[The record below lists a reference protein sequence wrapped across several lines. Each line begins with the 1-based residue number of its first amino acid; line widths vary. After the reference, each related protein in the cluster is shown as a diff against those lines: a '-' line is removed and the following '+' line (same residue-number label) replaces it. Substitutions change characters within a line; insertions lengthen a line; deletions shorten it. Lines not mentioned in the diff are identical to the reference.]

1 MKKLEWFNFNK
12 KDLLKNNSPFIAF
25 LILFIV
31 AVLVK
36 GKSFFNVNNLINILL
51 NNSIIGIVAL
61 GMMLVI
67 ITGGIDLSVGSLLAI
82 TGISSIYILNAT
94 GSIILSVLA
103 AILMGSLLG
112 LITGTFVAKYSIPS
126 FIVTLGTMRIYRS
139 LAEYWLNGGGILSS
153 GNELFTSISNG
164 KLLGIPYPII
174 FWLVVS
180 ILVSVVTNKTS
191 FGRHIY
197 SVGSNSKASFL
208 AGINV
213 KKVLIFVYIIAGM
226 LVALA
231 SVLEASRLGSMNSAS
246 SGTNY
251 EMDAIAATVIGGTAM
266 MGGKGSVLGT
276 TFGTLTLGIINNLM
290 NLLGMTAFLVGAVK
304 GAIIIAAVL
313 MQMFLNRKERN

>member
-1 MKKLEWFNFNK
+1 MNKMKSFKFDEKGFVR
-12 KDLLKNNSPFIAF
+12 NNSPLIAF
-25 LILFIV
+25 FVLFLV
-31 AVLVK
+31 AVIVK
-36 GKSFFNVNNLINILL
+36 GSTFFNLNNLMNILL
-51 NNSIIGIVAL
+51 NNSIIGIISL
-61 GMMLVI
+61 GMMLII
-67 ITGGIDLSVGSLLAI
+67 ITGGIDLSVGSLLAL
-82 TGISSIYILNAT
+82 TGIVTVFVLNST
-94 GSIILSVLA
+94 GSILLA
-103 AILMGSLLG
+103 LVSALLVGAVLG
-112 LITGTFVAKYSIPS
+112 LFTGALVSKYAIPS

-139 LAEYWLNGGGILSS
+139 VAEYGLNGGGILSS
-153 GNELFTSISNG
+153 GNEAFTQIANG
-164 KLLGIPYPII
+164 KLLGTPYPVL
-174 FWLVVS
+174 FWLVIS
-180 ILVSVVTNKTS
+180 LIVTVIVNKTA

-213 KKVLIFVYIIAGM
+213 KKVLILVYVIAGM

-266 MGGKGSVLGT
+266 MGGKGSVVGT

-290 NLLGMTAFLVGAVK
+290 NLLGMNTFLVGAVK
-304 GAIIIAAVL
+304 GAIIITAVF

>member
-1 MKKLEWFNFNK
+1 MKKIRSFKFNNRDFI
-12 KDLLKNNSPFIAF
+12 KNNSPLMAF
-25 LILFIV
+25 LALFLFAMV
-31 AVLVK
+31 VK
-36 GKSFFNVNNLINILL
+36 GRTFFNLNNIMNILL
-51 NNSIIGIVAL
+51 NNSIIGIIAL
-61 GMMLVI
+61 GMMLII
-67 ITGGIDLSVGSLLAI
+67 ITSGIDLSVGSLLAV
-82 TGISSIYILNAT
+82 TGIVDVFVLNST
-94 GSIILSVLA
+94 GSIFLSLA
-103 AILMGSLLG
+103 SAIAVGSILG
-112 LITGTFVAKYSIPS
+112 LFTGTLVARFAIPS

-139 LAEYWLNGGGILSS
+139 VAEYGLNGGGILAT
-153 GNELFTSISNG
+153 GNNNFTQISNG
-164 KLLGIPYPII
+164 NVFGIPYPVL

-180 ILVSVVTNKTS
+180 IVVSILVNKTA

-213 KKVLIFVYIIAGM
+213 KKVLILVYVIAGV
-226 LVALA
+226 LVAIA
-231 SVLEASRLGSMNSAS
+231 SILEASRLGSMNSSS

-266 MGGKGSVLGT
+266 MGGKGSVVGT

-290 NLLGMTAFLVGAVK
+290 NLLGMNAFWVGAVK